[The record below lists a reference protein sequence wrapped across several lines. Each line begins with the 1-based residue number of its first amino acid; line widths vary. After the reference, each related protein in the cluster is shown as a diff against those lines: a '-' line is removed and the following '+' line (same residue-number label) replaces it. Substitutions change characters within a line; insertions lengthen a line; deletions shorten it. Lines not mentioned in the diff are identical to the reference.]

1 MLKKEIINIAIVGLG
16 TIGKRHVMAIKKM
29 DGIKVCG
36 VVDLDLEAKFFCNS
50 NNLPYF
56 SNLEDLNNSIS
67 VDGVII
73 STPTIMH
80 YKTSCLALKLGL
92 DVLIEKPITASVIEA
107 KEILDLAKKQNCKVL
122 VGHQRRFY
130 PLVLNT
136 KQIIKEGKL
145 GQVIGLSGI
154 WGLRKD
160 NEYFDP
166 KWRQEITAGPVIT
179 NLIHE
184 IDCLRYIFG
193 EIETVSSFSTNALR
207 NFKKEDVLTVNF
219 KFKNGILGNFLIT
232 DAGSSPWSWETAIG
246 ENIHLPKLSENSI
259 RIIGTE
265 GSLEFPNLKL
275 WSYDK
280 KTNINN
286 WKDKLIK
293 NEIHYTEL
301 DPYISQINHFKDVI
315 ERKIEPITDAE
326 DGMTTLKVA
335 LSILESADTNKTIK
349 IQL

>member
-232 DAGSSPWSWETAIG
+232 DSGSSPWSWETAIG

-335 LSILESADTNKTIK
+335 LSTLESADTNKTIK